1 MLPAFITT
9 FLWSFC
15 VVAAR
20 RSVDQLGEDRANLYR
35 LIVATMLLGILAHTF
50 GGGLGGAGFWYF
62 FLSGVIGFGLGDI
75 GIYFALPRI
84 GSRLTILLAQC
95 GAAPVAGLAEW
106 LWMGT
111 VVSAAQIMSISII
124 LAGITIALFP
134 ERGRWATLRE
144 GPFLPGVLAGVLAAV
159 GQGMGAVFSRRA
171 YEAAQAVG
179 ELPVDRTLLLP
190 TEAIWLGATAGYQ
203 RLIGGLLLVVLF
215 TAWRAYRGSL
225 ARNAPQCG
233 DPVTAKGAFVF
244 LNALTG
250 PVLGIICFQW
260 ALATTPSV
268 IVQPIIAL
276 TPIIVIPLAFW
287 FEGDRPSPRS
297 LLGGVVAVAG
307 ALVLVWA

>member
-1 MLPAFITT
+1 MFPAFITT

-35 LIVATMLLGILAHTF
+35 LIVATALLGVLAHTF

-62 FLSGVIGFGLGDI
+62 FLSGVIGFGLGDL

-111 VVSAAQIMSISII
+111 LVSAAQIMCVSVI

-134 ERGRWATLRE
+134 ERERWATLRE
-144 GPFLPGVLAGVLAAV
+144 GPFLPGVLAGVLAAL
-159 GQGMGAVFSRRA
+159 GQGLGAVFSRRA
-171 YEAAQAVG
+171 YEAAQAAG

-190 TEAIWLGATAGYQ
+190 SEAILLGATAGYQ

-225 ARNAPQCG
+225 ATTAVRAG
-233 DPVTAKGAFVF
+233 DSATVKGAFVF

-287 FEGDRPSPRS
+287 FEGDRPTPRS
-297 LLGGVVAVAG
+297 LLGGVVAVGG
-307 ALVLVWA
+307 ALLLAVV